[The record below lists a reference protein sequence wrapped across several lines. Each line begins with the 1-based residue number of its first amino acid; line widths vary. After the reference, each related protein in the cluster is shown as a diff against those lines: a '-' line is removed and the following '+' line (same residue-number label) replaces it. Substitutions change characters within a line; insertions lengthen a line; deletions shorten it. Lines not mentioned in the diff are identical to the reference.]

1 MLELLAPAGNME
13 KLKVAFRY
21 GADACYMA
29 GKKFGLRAFSGNFD
43 EDELVEAVNYAHN
56 LGKKIYITVNIVAH
70 NNDFTGLAEY
80 LKYLQEINVDAVI
93 VSDIGIMGYVKEFA
107 PNLDIHVSTQANI
120 TNKYTAKSFVDMG
133 AKRLILARELSL
145 QEIKE
150 IRDYIPKDVE
160 IECFVHGAMCIS
172 YSGRCLLSNYMCK
185 RDSNRGACVQ
195 ACRFKYYV
203 TEEQRPDDQYPVLED
218 ERGTYIFNSKDLCMI
233 GYIDELIKAGVVSFK
248 IEGRVKSENYVATVT
263 NAYRR
268 VIDYIQSDKFDKKE
282 YEKITADMI
291 EELEKTTCRKFT
303 TGFFLNDTDRQ
314 NLKTS
319 LPTQKYN
326 FIAVVLQ
333 DKKDGLVEI
342 EMRNRFEK
350 GDTLQVLSPND
361 TFNKEFKVGNIY
373 LSSGE
378 LVEVANLVQHHYKI
392 ETDLDLKTGDILR
405 MYIENPNC
413 EID

>member
-1 MLELLAPAGNME
+1 MIELLSPAGNFN
-13 KLKVAFRY
+13 KLVTAFRY
-21 GADACYMA
+21 GADACYFA
-29 GKKFGLRAFSGNFD
+29 GKKFGLRAFADNFE
-43 EDELVEAVNYAHN
+43 EDELKKAVEYAHSIN
-56 LGKKIYITVNIVAH
+56 KKCYVTMNIFPH
-70 NNDFTGLAEY
+70 NADFTGFEEY
-80 LKYLQEINVDAVI
+80 VKYLEEIKVDAVI
-93 VSDIGIMGYVKEFA
+93 VSDFGIISRIKELA
-107 PNLDIHVSTQANI
+107 PNLVIHISTQANI
-120 TNKYTAKSFVDMG
+120 TNKYTAKAYCDMG

-282 YEKITADMI
+282 YEKITADMV

>member
-1 MLELLAPAGNME
+1 MVELLSPAGSFS
-13 KLKVAFRY
+13 KLVTAFRY
-21 GADACYMA
+21 GADACYFA
-29 GKKFGLRAFSGNFD
+29 GKRFGLRAFADNFK
-43 EDELVEAVNYAHN
+43 EDELKKAVEYAHSLN
-56 LGKKIYITVNIVAH
+56 KKCYITLNIFPH
-70 NNDFTGLAEY
+70 NADFDGFEEY
-80 LKYLQEINVDAVI
+80 VKYLEEIKVDAVI
-93 VSDIGIMGYVKEFA
+93 VSDFGVITLIKKYA
-107 PNLDIHVSTQANI
+107 PNLVIHISTQANI
-120 TNKYTAKSFVDMG
+120 TNKYTAKAYCDMG
-133 AKRLILARELSL
+133 AKRIILARELSL

-150 IRDYIPKDVE
+150 IREYIPKDVE

-172 YSGRCLLSNYMCK
+172 YSGRCLLSNYMCS

-203 TEEQRPDDQYPVLED
+203 TEEQRPDDHYPVLED

-233 GYIDELIKAGVVSFK
+233 GYIDKLIEAGVTSFK

-268 VIDYIQSDKFDKKE
+268 VIDYIQSDKFDKKM
-282 YEKITADMI
+282 YEKITEEMI

-303 TGFFLNDTDRQ
+303 TGFFLNETKRE

-326 FIAVVLQ
+326 FIALVLG
-333 DKKDGLVEI
+333 KNKDGYVEI

-350 GDTLQVLSPND
+350 GDVLQVLSPND
-361 TFNKEFKVGNIY
+361 TFNKDFVVTDILLEN
-373 LSSGE
+373 GE
-378 LVEVANLVQHHYKI
+378 SVEVANLVQHHYKI
-392 ETDLDLKTGDILR
+392 KTDLPLVEGDILR
-405 MYIENPNC
+405 KYIENPNS